1 MGPDSAPVSLIQV
14 VLRSGEMAMP
24 FDWRKVSST
33 RWTEP
38 VVAVKR

>member
-1 MGPDSAPVSLIQV
+1 MSLIQI

-24 FDWRKVSST
+24 FGWRRVSPT
-33 RWTEP
+33 RWTDP